1 MTQLRDKVVWITGA
15 SSGIGE
21 AMALD
26 AARKGAKLVLS
37 ARRESELQRV
47 RAACSHP
54 AKVALLPLDLTA
66 FDAEAATRAAQT
78 FFGPIDL
85 LVNNAGIS
93 QRGLVIDTSMDV
105 YRQILEL
112 DFFACVALTKAV
124 LPGMLARRS
133 GHLVVISSVV
143 AYLGTPLRSGYS
155 AAKHALHGFYDAAR
169 AEVWREGVKV
179 TLICPGFIRT
189 QVTINAITGAG
200 GRYGKMDPSTER
212 GMAPD
217 ECARQAWAAVE
228 NDRDEAFVGTKEAML
243 VRLKR
248 LAPGLVR
255 YAIGRAKVT

>member
-21 AMALD
+21 AMALE

-47 RAACSHP
+47 RAACPDP
-54 AKVALLPLDLTA
+54 AAVAVLPLDLTA
-66 FDAEAATRAAQT
+66 FDAQAATRDAEA

-93 QRGLVIDTSMDV
+93 QRGLVVDTSMDV
-105 YRQILEL
+105 YRRILEL

-189 QVTINAITGAG
+189 QVTLNAITGAG
-200 GRYGKMDPSTER
+200 GLYGKMDPSTER

-217 ECARQAWAAVE
+217 ECARQAWAAVGR
-228 NDRDEAFVGTKEAML
+228 DRDEAFVGAKEAML